1 MKRFDEKELREMAT
15 IYVHRAVNGMAAVTD
30 EQKQF
35 VEYLMEHAP
44 GAAKRLREFGITESL
59 GCGESADH
67 QLDELVEKVA
77 DGYYRN
83 GTEYDL
89 TLYGLVALE
98 KDFLED
104 DRDPENDFCG
114 ITVWDKTPQEAAD
127 LVAKMIHDTV
137 RSHLT
142 DDPGIDDDE
151 DEDEDEEDV
160 GKDFDDLWEEMKDAY
175 IEHVKRKARD
185 IYIAHAADKKWRE
198 ARKE

>member
-1 MKRFDEKELREMAT
+1 MAT

-44 GAAKRLREFGITESL
+44 GAAKNLRRFGIMESL
-59 GCGESADH
+59 GCGNDNGYM
-67 QLDELVEKVA
+67 LDELVEKVA
-77 DGYYRN
+77 EGYYRN
-83 GTEYDL
+83 GTEFDL
-89 TLYGLVALE
+89 TLYGLIALA

-104 DRDPENDFCG
+104 DRDPADDLCG
-114 ITVWDKTPQEAAD
+114 ITVWDKTPREAAD

-137 RSHLT
+137 RCHLAEDEEDEE
-142 DDPGIDDDE
+142 DDEE
-151 DEDEDEEDV
+151 DEDEDGEDV

-175 IEHVKRKARD
+175 IEHVKKKAKD
-185 IYIAHAADKKWRE
+185 FYIAHAADKKWRE